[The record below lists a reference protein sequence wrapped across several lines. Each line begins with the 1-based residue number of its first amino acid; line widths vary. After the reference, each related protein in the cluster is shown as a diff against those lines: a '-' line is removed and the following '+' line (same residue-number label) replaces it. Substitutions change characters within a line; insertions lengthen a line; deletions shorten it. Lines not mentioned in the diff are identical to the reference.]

1 MLIRSAVPADT
12 GEIFTLQRAAFV
24 DEAWVYG
31 TANVPSLTE
40 TLADT
45 EARLAWSFTLVGT
58 EAQRLV
64 GAVSLRSYRPGG
76 PDVERL
82 MVAPDRRRA
91 GLATKLMTTAEAH
104 VKASGESIIQLI
116 VGELATFNQKLY
128 QRLGYTVAA
137 RFPLESHPHVML
149 LSMTKE
155 LPGA

>member
-31 TANVPSLTE
+31 TADVPSLTE

-82 MVAPDRRRA
+82 MVAPDRRGA
-91 GLATKLMTTAEAH
+91 GL
-104 VKASGESIIQLI
+104 
-116 VGELATFNQKLY
+116 
-128 QRLGYTVAA
+128 AA

-149 LSMTKE
+149 LSMMKE